1 MRALEEAEE
10 KDLIERAKTG
20 DAAAYESLVRNYQ
33 HRIYRLCLAMTG
45 THPAADDLAQET
57 FVKAYLALAGFR
69 EGTNF
74 SAWLRRIAVNSSLNY
89 LKVRRREEPLGDR
102 PDGNPGAV
110 FSAKIASPHEQL
122 LRNDIDRAVDKA
134 LQALPPKLRAVF
146 VLHAV
151 EGLKYEDIARA
162 LGVPVGTVMSRLNR
176 ARRRLRR
183 SLAGKVTRRVA

>member
-57 FVKAYLALAGFR
+57 FLKAYLALAGFK

-102 PDGNPGAV
+102 PDGSPGAV

-134 LQALPPKLRAVF
+134 LQALPSKLRAVF

>member
-20 DAAAYESLVRNYQ
+20 DAAAYEALVRNYQ
-33 HRIYRLCLAMTG
+33 HRIYRLCLGMTG

-57 FVKAYLALAGFR
+57 FVKAYLALAGFK

-162 LGVPVGTVMSRLNR
+162 IGVPVGTVMSRLNR
-176 ARRRLRR
+176 ARHRLRKA
-183 SLAGKVTRRVA
+183 LAGKVTRRVA

>member
-10 KDLIERAKTG
+10 RDLIERAKTG
-20 DAAAYESLVRNYQ
+20 DAAAYERLVRNYQ
-33 HRIYRLCLAMTG
+33 QRIYRLCLGMTG

-57 FVKAYLALAGFR
+57 FLKAYLALAGFK

-102 PDGNPGAV
+102 LDGNPGAV

-122 LRNDIDRAVDKA
+122 LRNDIDRAVDCA

-151 EGLKYEDIARA
+151 EGMKYEEIARTV
-162 LGVPVGTVMSRLNR
+162 GVPVGTVMSRLNR
-176 ARRRLRR
+176 ARRRLRKA
-183 SLAGKVTRRVA
+183 LAGKLQRRVA